1 MPCRACTVA
10 DSSGRRQSLP
20 LPLLPRSPLCPI
32 IPLPPYAL
40 KTPGPTAFPVPRA
53 HPFPLSSLLQ
63 TVLGYKGALGGSL
76 VVVVFPAWMYFGL
89 TQRRLAAAAP
99 GAATGSVSGAAAVAD
114 WAVRKDDSSPADDKA
129 ALLLADSAAAVEGG
143 VLAPA
148 ASGVPLAELRW
159 EWRDLLHT
167 RHGLLAAA
175 GSVLGAA
182 LMVSGT
188 LAASHVI

>member
-1 MPCRACTVA
+1 MTLCRMGDRLTCSLPTCRALCINLRADWPHALITKITVLI
-10 DSSGRRQSLP
+10 SLTIAI
-20 LPLLPRSPLCPI
+20 L
-32 IPLPPYAL
+32 
-40 KTPGPTAFPVPRA
+40 VPNIE
-53 HPFPLSSLLQ
+53 

-89 TQRRLAAAAP
+89 TQRRLAAAA
-99 GAATGSVSGAAAVAD
+99 AASSSAGSSASGAAAVAD

-148 ASGVPLAELRW
+148 ASGVHLGELRW